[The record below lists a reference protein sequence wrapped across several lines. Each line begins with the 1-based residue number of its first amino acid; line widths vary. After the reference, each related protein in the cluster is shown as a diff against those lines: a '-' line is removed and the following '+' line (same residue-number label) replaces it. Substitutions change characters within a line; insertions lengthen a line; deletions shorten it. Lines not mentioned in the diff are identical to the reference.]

1 MESELRQ
8 YEGDDFDYDVQLTS
22 GCMRVKLPDE
32 AEVVICKDAGE
43 QALRVESNLPDVIG
57 TGETMDVASFK

>member
-57 TGETMDVASFK
+57 TGATMDVASFK